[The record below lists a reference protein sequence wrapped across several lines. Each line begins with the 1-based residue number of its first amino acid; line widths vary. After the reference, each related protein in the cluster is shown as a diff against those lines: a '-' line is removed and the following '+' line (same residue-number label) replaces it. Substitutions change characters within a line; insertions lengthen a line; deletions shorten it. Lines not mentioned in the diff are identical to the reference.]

1 MIEYIIYTLIGLLCL
16 IGLSGIRIVRPT
28 ERAVIE
34 WLGNYQKFAKSGFN
48 WIVPIFNRLI
58 KVNITESMMDIEDFE
73 AITKERLNTTI
84 DLVVFYKIKQT
95 EEDVKKSLYA
105 VNDFEGQIVRL
116 AQTTARNIIGEVNF
130 ETVNS
135 KRSILNDRLKNTL
148 DKESNA
154 WGVEIVRVETKQ
166 ITPPQD
172 VQTSMNEVLKAENE
186 KQAAVNRATARETE
200 ADGVKRANIKEAEG
214 IAKGKII
221 VAGAEAQRIKL
232 VNESAKK
239 YFVGNAQKLRELDV
253 AQASLQN
260 NSKIILGSDSKN
272 ILKLFDIG
280 K

>member
-1 MIEYIIYTLIGLLCL
+1 MIEYIIYTLIGLFCL
-16 IGLSGIRIVRPT
+16 IALSGIRIVRPT

-34 WLGNYQKFAKSGFN
+34 WLGNYKRFAKSGFN

-260 NSKIILGSDSKN
+260 NSKIVLGSDSKN
-272 ILKLFDIG
+272 ILKLFDIN